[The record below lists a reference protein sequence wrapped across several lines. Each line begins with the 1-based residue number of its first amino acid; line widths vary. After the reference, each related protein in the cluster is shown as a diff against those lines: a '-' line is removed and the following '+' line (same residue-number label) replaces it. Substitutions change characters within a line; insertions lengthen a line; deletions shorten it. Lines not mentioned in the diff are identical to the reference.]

1 MKALR
6 IILIIALV
14 AIFACSKKEFSV
26 TESNR
31 IVLTGTILDAQ
42 LLPISG
48 VKISTEPVSKST
60 TTDQSGKFE
69 LIDINPGNY
78 KVRAEKTGYLTE
90 TKDVVV
96 KDTAKVQ
103 ILLRNL
109 ITISGK
115 IIDDSTGTFLDNVLI
130 SIPSLSYQTL
140 TKSDGSFIINSI
152 PVGSNI
158 IYLKRN
164 GYSYTYKELYVKIN
178 ETTGYDLSISRL
190 SDIQMILVEGGTFK
204 MGDTFGDGN
213 FNEKPAHDVTLT
225 SFLISKYEVTQKQ
238 WTETIGTNSSKF
250 WGDYL
255 PVESVSW
262 TDAIQFCNSRSELE
276 GLKPCYTISGNQV
289 TCDFNANGYRLPT
302 EAEWEYAAR
311 GGKNSGNYKYSGSID
326 SKEVAW
332 FYNNS
337 NNITHPVGTKK
348 ANEIGIYDMSGNVW
362 EFCWD
367 FYSDTYYS
375 LSPLKDPLGPSQGE
389 SRSLR
394 GGSWTDDMVFNKV
407 YYRSYYSQRQRGT
420 NVGFRTVR
428 KIN

>member
-1 MKALR
+1 MKTLR

-14 AIFACSKKEFSV
+14 AIFACSKKESSV

-115 IIDDSTGTFLDNVLI
+115 IIDDSTGNFLDNVLI

-152 PVGSNI
+152 PVGSNL

-164 GYSYTYKELYVKIN
+164 GYSYTHKELYVKIN

-420 NVGFRTVR
+420 NVGFRIVR

>member
-1 MKALR
+1 MK
-6 IILIIALV
+6 IFKTILIIALIT
-14 AIFACSKKEFSV
+14 IFACSKKESSV
-26 TESNR
+26 TESKR
-31 IVLTGTILDAQ
+31 ILLTGIVLDAQ
-42 LLPISG
+42 LVPLSG
-48 VKISTEPVSKST
+48 VNISTDPVSKST
-60 TTDQSGKFE
+60 TTDQYGKFE

-78 KVRAEKTGYLTE
+78 KVRAEKSGYLAE

-96 KDTAKVQ
+96 KDTSQVQ

-115 IIDDSTGTFLDNVLI
+115 IIDDSTGNSIDNVLI
-130 SIPSLSYQTL
+130 SIPAFSYQTI
-140 TKSDGSFIINSI
+140 TKSDGSYTFNNV
-152 PVGSNI
+152 PVGLNI
-158 IYLKRN
+158 VYLKRN
-164 GYSYTYKELYVKIN
+164 GYSYTHKELYVKIN
-178 ETTGYDLSISRL
+178 ETTGYDLSLSKL
-190 SDIQMILVEGGTFK
+190 SDIQMVQVEGGKFK

-225 SFLISKYEVTQKQ
+225 SFLISMYEVTQKQ
-238 WTETIGTNSSKF
+238 WIETMGTNSSKF
-250 WGDYL
+250 WGENL

-276 GLKPCYTISGNQV
+276 GLKPCYTISGNSI
-289 TCDFNANGYRLPT
+289 TCDFSANGYRLPT

-326 SKEVAW
+326 PKDVAW

-348 ANEIGIYDMSGNVW
+348 ANEVGIYDMSGNVW

-367 FYSDTYYS
+367 YYSDTYYS
-375 LSPLKDPLGPSQGE
+375 VSPLIDPLGPSQGE

-407 YYRSYYSQRQRGT
+407 YYRSYYGQRQRGT
-420 NVGFRTVR
+420 NVGFRIVR
-428 KIN
+428 RIN

>member
-178 ETTGYDLSISRL
+178 ETTGYDLSIS
-190 SDIQMILVEGGTFK
+190 
-204 MGDTFGDGN
+204 
-213 FNEKPAHDVTLT
+213 
-225 SFLISKYEVTQKQ
+225 
-238 WTETIGTNSSKF
+238 
-250 WGDYL
+250 
-255 PVESVSW
+255 
-262 TDAIQFCNSRSELE
+262 
-276 GLKPCYTISGNQV
+276 
-289 TCDFNANGYRLPT
+289 
-302 EAEWEYAAR
+302 
-311 GGKNSGNYKYSGSID
+311 
-326 SKEVAW
+326 
-332 FYNNS
+332 
-337 NNITHPVGTKK
+337 
-348 ANEIGIYDMSGNVW
+348 
-362 EFCWD
+362 
-367 FYSDTYYS
+367 
-375 LSPLKDPLGPSQGE
+375 
-389 SRSLR
+389 
-394 GGSWTDDMVFNKV
+394 
-407 YYRSYYSQRQRGT
+407 
-420 NVGFRTVR
+420 
-428 KIN
+428 